1 MLVSPSLMERG
12 RSRSREPVPQL
23 MRAGSAGR
31 GRSVSVESRRSRC
44 SSEGSVAEFEELAKP
59 LNSRQDKT
67 CCLSKYMLARL
78 NVTSVTSSNK
88 LQRGLHFYCIFFQ
101 LAYNIGQDFLYNII
115 FKI

>member
-1 MLVSPSLMERG
+1 MLASPSLMERG

-59 LNSRQDKT
+59 LNSRQVNKQSTLHVGQVKCDVSDQFKQG
-67 CCLSKYMLARL
+67 AERL
-78 NVTSVTSSNK
+78 T
-88 LQRGLHFYCIFFQ
+88 LLLHFFQ
-101 LAYNIGQDFLYNII
+101 LA
-115 FKI
+115 

>member
-1 MLVSPSLMERG
+1 MRSSFVPNSQRKIRRDMLASPSLMERG

-59 LNSRQDKT
+59 LNSRQVNKQNG
-67 CCLSKYMLARL
+67 LLIKVLLARL
-78 NVTSVTSSNK
+78 NVMSA
-88 LQRGLHFYCIFFQ
+88 G
-101 LAYNIGQDFLYNII
+101 
-115 FKI
+115 